1 MVTAGGSTSGEG
13 ASATADEPEAR
24 ATPGVA
30 GSGRPVDPAPP
41 PALRLAGVEKV
52 YGTGE
57 LAVRALRG
65 IDIEIPAG
73 QLVVVLGPSGSGK
86 TTLLNLVGG
95 IEAPSAG
102 RIVVA
107 GRDIVGLDEH
117 ALTAYR
123 RNDVGF
129 VFQFFNLV
137 TTLTA
142 LENVALV
149 AELVGERDPDVSLAA
164 LRAVGLAD
172 RADHFP
178 SALSGGEQQRV
189 AIARALV
196 KRPTI
201 LLADEPTGSLDL
213 ATGRQV
219 LAALR
224 KAADGDGRT
233 VLLVTHNSAIA
244 GMADRVLRMGSG
256 ELVEDRLQPHPIA
269 AEEVAW

>member
-1 MVTAGGSTSGEG
+1 MEHGGLRM
-13 ASATADEPEAR
+13 AHID
-24 ATPGVA
+24 
-30 GSGRPVDPAPP
+30 GRPRQSQRDDDAGTPPLDDRSPGPA
-41 PALRLAGVEKV
+41 
-52 YGTGE
+52 
-57 LAVRALRG
+57 AVRLDDVHKTYGRGEVAVHALRG
-65 IDIEIPAG
+65 VDVEIAAG

-95 IEAPSAG
+95 IETPTSG
-102 RIVVA
+102 RIVVG
-107 GRDIVGLDEH
+107 GRDLSDLAERD
-117 ALTAYR
+117 LTSYR
-123 RNDVGF
+123 RTEVGF

-137 TTLTA
+137 STLTA

-149 AELVGERDPDVSLAA
+149 AELIGERDLDASRAA
-164 LRAVGLAD
+164 LEVVGLAE

-196 KRPTI
+196 KRPTL

-213 ATGRQV
+213 DTGRQV

-224 KAADGDGRT
+224 AASRSDGRT

-244 GMADRVLRMGSG
+244 AMADRVLRMGSG
-256 ELVEDRLQPHPIA
+256 AVVEDRLQANPIA

>member
-1 MVTAGGSTSGEG
+1 MAGDG
-13 ASATADEPEAR
+13 D
-24 ATPGVA
+24 PG
-30 GSGRPVDPAPP
+30 PAP
-41 PALRLAGVEKV
+41 AIRLAGVTKT
-52 YGTGE
+52 YGRGE
-57 LAVRALRG
+57 VAVHALRG
-65 IDIEIPAG
+65 IDAEIAPG

-95 IEAPSAG
+95 IEAPSSG
-102 RIVVA
+102 SIVVA
-107 GRDIVGLDEH
+107 GRDLGSLDERG
-117 ALTAYR
+117 LTAYR
-123 RNDVGF
+123 RSDVGF

-137 TTLTA
+137 STLTA

-149 AELVGERDPDVSLAA
+149 AELVGERDLDASLAA
-164 LRAVGLAD
+164 LRMVGLED

-196 KRPTI
+196 KRPPL

-224 KAADGDGRT
+224 RASEADGRT
-233 VLLVTHNSAIA
+233 VLLVTHNTAIA
-244 GMADRVLRMGSG
+244 AMADRVLRMGSG
-256 ELVEDRLQPHPIA
+256 TIVEDRLQARPIP